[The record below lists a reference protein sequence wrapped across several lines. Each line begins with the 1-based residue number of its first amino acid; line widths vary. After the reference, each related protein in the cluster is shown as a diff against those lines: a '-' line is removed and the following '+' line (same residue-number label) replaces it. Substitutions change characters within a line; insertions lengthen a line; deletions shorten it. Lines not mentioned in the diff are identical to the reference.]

1 MSDKKIFF
9 FSIILTLLAVVVIYV
24 YLFPQKAVITIDHI
38 SIQTVKMK
46 LDDQFERNSLL
57 GNYGVNIE
65 EIEGRE
71 TDLKI
76 VRVDCTIRNIG
87 FKEITLPYM
96 SFSPGQVMP
105 SVILGNRV
113 NRLDREGVTPISFME
128 DIELSFGI
136 LVCST
141 DDNQNQIIK
150 ELENLDVCV
159 IDYNKPYT
167 DYEKCNPISNSV
179 KLVGSISK

>member
-1 MSDKKIFF
+1 MSNKKKFLF
-9 FSIILTLLAVVVIYV
+9 FSIILTLLAVIVIYV
-24 YLFPQKAVITIDHI
+24 NLLPQKAVITIDNI
-38 SIQTVKMK
+38 SIETVKMK
-46 LDDQFERNSLL
+46 SDDQFERNSML

-65 EIEGRE
+65 EIAGKE

-76 VRVDCTIRNIG
+76 VRVECTIKNIG

-105 SVILGNRV
+105 SAILGNRV
-113 NRLDREGVTPISFME
+113 NRLDREGVTPISFMD

-141 DDNQNQIIK
+141 DDHQIIK

-159 IDYNKPYT
+159 VDYNKPYT

-179 KLVGSISK
+179 KLMAR